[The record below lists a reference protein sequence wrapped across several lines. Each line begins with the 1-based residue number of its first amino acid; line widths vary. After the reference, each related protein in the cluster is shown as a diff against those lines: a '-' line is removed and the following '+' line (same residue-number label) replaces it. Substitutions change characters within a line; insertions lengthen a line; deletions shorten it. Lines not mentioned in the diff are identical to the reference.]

1 MSARPRMAVFGA
13 INHQRKAIS
22 KKQGKQILDRTLHAN
37 RWKPIQKSLIYVW
50 TLARVY
56 RLFAASS

>member
-1 MSARPRMAVFGA
+1 MAVFGA